1 MSDTVTLDIE
11 DDIATLTIDRP
22 EALNAL
28 NAPTVDGIRDAVTD
42 AEQEGARVLVITGAG
57 EKAFVA
63 GADISFMKSLSSAEA
78 KQYAEK
84 GHTAF
89 RAIENFPGPTI
100 AKVNGFALG
109 GGCELALSCDMR
121 VASERAALGQP
132 EIDLGIIPGFG
143 GTQRLKR
150 VVGDERARRLIYFGD
165 RLDAQ
170 DALECGLV
178 GEVVAHDELDDRVA
192 SLAADLAAKPRQAL
206 KGAKNAINAPGDLTS
221 RLERE
226 QVEFAALF
234 ETPDQREGMEAFVE
248 KRDPDFE

>member
-1 MSDTVTLDIE
+1 MAETVTLEIE
-11 DDIATLTIDRP
+11 AEIATLTVDRP

-28 NAPTVDGIRDAVTD
+28 NVPTVDAIRDAVTE
-42 AEQEGARVLVITGAG
+42 AEAEGARVLVVTGAG

-63 GADISFMKSLSSAEA
+63 GADISYMKSLSPAEA

-109 GGCELALSCDMR
+109 GGCELALACDMR
-121 VASERAALGQP
+121 VASERAVLGQP

-170 DALECGLV
+170 DAYEYGLV
-178 GEVVAHDELDDRVA
+178 GEVVAHDELDERVA
-192 SLAADLAAKPRQAL
+192 SLASDLTKKPRHALAA
-206 KGAKNAINAPGDLTS
+206 AKDAINAQGDLTA

-226 QVEFAALF
+226 QIEFADLF
-234 ETPDQREGMEAFVE
+234 DTPDQREGMEAFVE
-248 KRDPDFE
+248 KREPDFE